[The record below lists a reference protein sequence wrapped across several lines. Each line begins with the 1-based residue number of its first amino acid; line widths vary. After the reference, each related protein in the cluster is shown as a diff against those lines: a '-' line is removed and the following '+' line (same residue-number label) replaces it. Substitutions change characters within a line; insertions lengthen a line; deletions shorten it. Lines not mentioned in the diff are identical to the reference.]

1 MINLRSLYPGG
12 NVGGRFSIFMD
23 IPGNRDPPLERRVVY
38 FYRKRREKESPA
50 ETGLSK
56 RCNKAIKSLQD
67 WPIRGLSTLR
77 LLNYGQD
84 AIVIL
89 WVSECI
95 IGKDVFVF
103 T

>member
-1 MINLRSLYPGG
+1 M
-12 NVGGRFSIFMD
+12 FIFT
-23 IPGNRDPPLERRVVY
+23 EK
-38 FYRKRREKESPA
+38 RKREESPA
-50 ETGLSK
+50 ETGPSK

-95 IGKDVFVF
+95 IGKDVYVFAFTQTGIDFLVIVKVMHFVKSKVMYF
-103 T
+103 LSVH